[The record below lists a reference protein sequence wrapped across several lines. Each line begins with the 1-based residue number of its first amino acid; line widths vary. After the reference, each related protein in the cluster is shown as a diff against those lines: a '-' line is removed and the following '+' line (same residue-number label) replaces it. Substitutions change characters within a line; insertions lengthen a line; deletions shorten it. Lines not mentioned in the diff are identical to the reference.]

1 MIARTNLAYKG
12 NVLPRERQEKLHIGK
27 IKARKANQERPFLAI
42 SLILIV
48 SGLFAFLIF
57 SMVKMNEITT
67 NVSALE
73 KEYKLQQ
80 SEYIRL
86 NSEIESQINY
96 SSIEEYAKN
105 KWGMQKQ
112 SGSQVNYISI
122 SKGNL
127 IEIDSEKNKNILDG
141 LVDSMSNIFS

>member
-1 MIARTNLAYKG
+1 MVLKTNLAYKG
-12 NVLPRERQEKLHIGK
+12 NALSREKQEKIHIEK
-27 IKARKANQERPFLAI
+27 IRSRKASQERPFLAI
-42 SLILIV
+42 FLILII

-67 NVSALE
+67 NISILE

-80 SEYIRL
+80 SEQIRL
-86 NSEIESQINY
+86 NSEIEAQMNY

-122 SKGNL
+122 SKGNV
-127 IEIDSEKNKNILDG
+127 IEIDSANDKNMLDEIA
-141 LVDSMSNIFS
+141 DSINNIFS

>member
-1 MIARTNLAYKG
+1 MVVRTNLVHKG
-12 NVLPRERQEKLHIGK
+12 NALPRERQEKLHIGK

-42 SLILIV
+42 SLILII

-67 NVSALE
+67 NISTLE

-86 NSEIESQINY
+86 NSEIESRINY

-112 SGSQVNYISI
+112 AGSQVNYISI

-127 IEIDSEKNKNILDG
+127 IEIDSKKDKNILDD
-141 LVDSMSNIFS
+141 LVDSIGSVFS

>member
-67 NVSALE
+67 NVSTLE

>member
-1 MIARTNLAYKG
+1 MIVKTNLAYNG
-12 NVLPRERQEKLHIGK
+12 NAIPRKKQEKLHIGK
-27 IKARKANQERPFLAI
+27 IKSRKANQVRPFLAI
-42 SLILIV
+42 SLILII

-67 NVSALE
+67 NIATLE

-80 SEYIRL
+80 SEQIRL

-127 IEIDSEKNKNILDG
+127 IEIDSENNKNMLDD
-141 LVDSMSNIFS
+141 LVDSINNIFS

>member
-1 MIARTNLAYKG
+1 MISRTNLAYKG
-12 NVLPRERQEKLHIGK
+12 NALSRERQEKLHIGK
-27 IKARKANQERPFLAI
+27 IKARKARQEKPFLAI
-42 SLILIV
+42 SLILII

-67 NVSALE
+67 NISMLE
-73 KEYKLQQ
+73 KEYRLQQ
-80 SEYIRL
+80 SEHIRL

-112 SGSQVNYISI
+112 SGSQVNYINI
-122 SKGNL
+122 SQGNL
-127 IEIDSEKNKNILDG
+127 IEVDSENNKNMLDG
-141 LVDSMSNIFS
+141 LVDSINNIFS